1 MTLTRSDREPGEA
14 DDQSRDGGPIGVA
27 ARRPRSAEQVTRS
40 VELEAPPAQVWDA
53 LTEDGLLGEWLADEV
68 ELEAEPGG
76 EVVCRYAD
84 GEERR
89 GEVELVEEAER
100 LAWSWRREG
109 GAPSRVELV
118 LDAVADRTRLT
129 IIETAPVFETGGPA
143 TTGPLLLAATAG
155 PRRRAWTGPRLAA
168 PAGPG
173 LAVVDPRLAATW
185 GPPLARLRSAVRL
198 VLA

>member
-1 MTLTRSDREPGEA
+1 MTLTRSEREPV
-14 DDQSRDGGPIGVA
+14 D
-27 ARRPRSAEQVTRS
+27 AERVTRS
-40 VELEAPPAQVWDA
+40 VELDAAPAEVWDA
-53 LTEDGLLGEWLADEV
+53 LTEDALLAEWLADEV

-76 EVVCRYAD
+76 EIVCRYAD

-100 LAWSWRREG
+100 LAWNWRREG

-129 IIETAPVFETGGPA
+129 VIETATVFETVPLRA
-143 TTGPLLLAATAG
+143 ANGPLLLAGAG
-155 PRRRAWTGPRLAA
+155 
-168 PAGPG
+168 
-173 LAVVDPRLAATW
+173 ATW
-185 GPPLARLRSAVRL
+185 GPPLARLRAAVRL

>member
-1 MTLTRSDREPGEA
+1 MTLTRSEREPV
-14 DDQSRDGGPIGVA
+14 D
-27 ARRPRSAEQVTRS
+27 AERVTRS
-40 VELEAPPAQVWDA
+40 VELDAAPAEVWDA
-53 LTEDGLLGEWLADEV
+53 LTEDAMLGEWLADEG

-76 EVVCRYAD
+76 EIVCRYAD

-129 IIETAPVFETGGPA
+129 VIETAPVFETA
-143 TTGPLLLAATAG
+143 AFDTAGPLLLGAPASGAG
-155 PRRRAWTGPRLAA
+155 IAWGPRLA
-168 PAGPG
+168 
-173 LAVVDPRLAATW
+173 
-185 GPPLARLRSAVRL
+185 RLRAAVRL
-198 VLA
+198 ILA

>member
-1 MTLTRSDREPGEA
+1 MTLTRSEREPV
-14 DDQSRDGGPIGVA
+14 D
-27 ARRPRSAEQVTRS
+27 AERVTRS
-40 VELEAPPAQVWDA
+40 VELDAAPAEVWDA
-53 LTEDGLLGEWLADEV
+53 LTEDALLGEWLADEV
-68 ELEAEPGG
+68 KLEAAPGG
-76 EVVCRYAD
+76 EIICRYAN

-129 IIETAPVFETGGPA
+129 IIETAPLRTG
-143 TTGPLLLAATAG
+143 GPLLLAGAG
-155 PRRRAWTGPRLAA
+155 
-168 PAGPG
+168 
-173 LAVVDPRLAATW
+173 ATW
-185 GPPLARLRSAVRL
+185 GPPLARLRAAVRL

>member
-1 MTLTRSDREPGEA
+1 MTLTRSEREPA
-14 DDQSRDGGPIGVA
+14 D
-27 ARRPRSAEQVTRS
+27 AERVTRS
-40 VELEAPPAQVWDA
+40 VELDAAPAEVWDA
-53 LTEDGLLGEWLADEV
+53 LTEDALLGEWLADEV

-76 EVVCRYAD
+76 EIVCRYAD

-118 LDAVADRTRLT
+118 LVAVADRTRLT
-129 IIETAPVFETGGPA
+129 IIETAPLRA
-143 TTGPLLLAATAG
+143 SGPLLLAGAG
-155 PRRRAWTGPRLAA
+155 
-168 PAGPG
+168 
-173 LAVVDPRLAATW
+173 ATW
-185 GPPLARLRSAVRL
+185 GPPLALLRRAVHL

>member
-1 MTLTRSDREPGEA
+1 MTLTRSEREPVDGE
-14 DDQSRDGGPIGVA
+14 R
-27 ARRPRSAEQVTRS
+27 VTRS
-40 VELEAPPAQVWDA
+40 VELDAAPAEVWDA
-53 LTEDGLLGEWLADEV
+53 LTEDALLGEWLADEV

-76 EVVCRYAD
+76 EIVCRYAD

-129 IIETAPVFETGGPA
+129 IIETTPVFETVPFGA
-143 TTGPLLLAATAG
+143 TAPLLLAA
-155 PRRRAWTGPRLAA
+155 
-168 PAGPG
+168 PAGRAN
-173 LAVVDPRLAATW
+173 LAWGRRMTRLQA
-185 GPPLARLRSAVRL
+185 AVRL

>member
-1 MTLTRSDREPGEA
+1 MTLTRSGREPVDGE
-14 DDQSRDGGPIGVA
+14 R
-27 ARRPRSAEQVTRS
+27 VTRS
-40 VELEAPPAQVWDA
+40 VELDAAPAEVWDA
-53 LTEDGLLGEWLADEV
+53 LTEDALLGGWLADEV

-76 EVVCRYAD
+76 EIVCRYAD

-118 LDAVADRTRLT
+118 LDAVADRTLLT
-129 IIETAPVFETGGPA
+129 IIETAPLRA
-143 TTGPLLLAATAG
+143 NGPLLLAGA
-155 PRRRAWTGPRLAA
+155 
-168 PAGPG
+168 
-173 LAVVDPRLAATW
+173 DATW
-185 GPPLARLRSAVRL
+185 GPPLARLRAAVRL